1 MQLIKPSFEIIEQDF
16 SIENVYKHIEKCGRT
31 CYKSLDKITIDSAK
45 PFVDR
50 MIKSKHYA
58 MLEHG
63 SIYLKIP
70 YSFWHRITHPGLCSK
85 YINNPYS
92 RTVEILEGADVVFHT
107 KHIITPYLLVSTNLR
122 VLVENGWENDLK
134 YLSYPSKAKRI
145 TVKFICN
152 RQVANEFVRHRVFSF
167 AQESSRYCNYN
178 STKFN
183 NELTFILP
191 CWLYDSKDI
200 TNTSYYKVFKTV
212 ETNYKKLI
220 KEGNQP
226 QQAANILPNGLKT
239 ELIMTG
245 FIEDWLHFFDLRAL
259 GTTGKPHPQAEELA
273 KSLREEFIKRGYIK
287 KD

>member
-45 PFVDR
+45 PFIDR

-92 RTVEILEGADVVFHT
+92 RTVEILEDADVVFHT
-107 KHIITPYLLVSTNLR
+107 KHIITPYLLVNTNLR
-122 VLVENGWENDLK
+122 VLVENGWEKDLK
-134 YLSYPSKAKRI
+134 YLSRPSKARRI

-152 RQVANEFVRHRVFSF
+152 RQIANEFVRHRVFSF

-178 STKFN
+178 SSKFN

-191 CWLYDSKDI
+191 CWLYDNEDI

-220 KEGNQP
+220 KEGNQT